1 MSYNVEPNPLL
12 SSAVRDCWEHPL
24 YYRGIYNFGQD
35 ISSPIL
41 AFVLKRIRHIILTAS
56 EIDEDDTDDDEEG
69 HAAQAN
75 AKLTIIPVDMRQYAS
90 DKFEIDYKTA
100 TIFLRLTVKG
110 VDECMDMF
118 MNRCTQH
125 KGSINGM
132 LKKFLWN
139 GSAFG
144 YDGQQEFN
152 NKINYQ
158 LQRSAD
164 MIF

>member
-1 MSYNVEPNPLL
+1 MYAVAPNNLR
-12 SSAVRDCWEHPL
+12 SSDLIDCWEHPL
-24 YYRGIYNFGQD
+24 YYRGLYNFGPD

-75 AKLTIIPVDMRQYAS
+75 AKLTIIPPGVRQYAS
-90 DKFEIDYKTA
+90 DKFEIHYETA
-100 TIFLRLTVKG
+100 TQFLRLTVQG

-139 GSAFG
+139 GSKVG
-144 YDGQQEFN
+144 YDGQEEFN
-152 NKINYQ
+152 HKINYQ
-158 LQRSAD
+158 LQHQVK